1 MPEPDKSTED
11 LLAKLRAS
19 APPIPPAP
27 STSDFLVKEPEGK
40 PLTVGMENK
49 IEEARNFNSK
59 LNIPQPPVVEGKT
72 EPSPPTKLQ
81 RIAVVLKNKGMDSQ
95 QQAQALNEIAEIL
108 G

>member
-1 MPEPDKSTED
+1 MPETLEET
-11 LLAKLRAS
+11 LAKIKAGGV
-19 APPIPPAP
+19 PPIPPAP
-27 STSDFLVKEPEGK
+27 TTDDFLVKEPEKK

-49 IEEARNFNSK
+49 IEEAKNFNSK
-59 LNIPQPPVVEGKT
+59 LNIPQPPVVEGKS
-72 EPSPPTKLQ
+72 EVSPPTKLQ